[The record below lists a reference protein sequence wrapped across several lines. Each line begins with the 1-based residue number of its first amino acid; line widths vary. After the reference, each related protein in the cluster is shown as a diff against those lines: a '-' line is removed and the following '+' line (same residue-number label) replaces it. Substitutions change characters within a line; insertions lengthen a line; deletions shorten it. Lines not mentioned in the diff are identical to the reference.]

1 MDLAS
6 LVTEQRRDDL
16 SDLDLR
22 STLDLVQLMVADH
35 AEAIA
40 AVAREAPRIA
50 RAVDVIAT
58 QLERG
63 GRLVY
68 VGAGTAGRLGLLD
81 AAECPPTFDTD
92 RVVGVLAGGQ
102 HAILSPQEGVE
113 DDAACGAADVAAL
126 SIGAADVVVGVA
138 ASGRTPYTIGALDE
152 ARRCG
157 AVTIGVSCN
166 PGAELSRHADHAIE
180 AVVGPEMLAGS
191 TRLKAGTAQKV
202 VLNALSTLAMVRT
215 GKTFGGLMV
224 DVRATNGKLRD
235 RARRIVSSATGAA
248 EPDVDAAVA
257 AAGGEVKVAIV
268 MLAAGTDAET
278 ARRMLVLSGGA
289 VRQALEASA

>member
-1 MDLAS
+1 
-6 LVTEQRRDDL
+6 
-16 SDLDLR
+16 
-22 STLDLVQLMVADH
+22 
-35 AEAIA
+35 
-40 AVAREAPRIA
+40 
-50 RAVDVIAT
+50 VIAT

-248 EPDVDAAVA
+248 EPDVDAAIA
-257 AAGGEVKVAIV
+257 AAAGEVKVAIV
-268 MLAAGTDAET
+268 MLAAGTDAEK
-278 ARRMLVLSGGA
+278 ARRMLVRSGGA
-289 VRQALEASA
+289 VRKALEASA